1 MKTNRRD
8 FLKGMAAVPFLGYF
22 AVGAKGNI
30 TTELERIQN
39 DYLSTLKIDHL
50 SAPEDKLRPP
60 TGNNSNVVRFGVIG
74 NGWRGDQLLN
84 SLGFVSSKYVEDNT
98 INGKYT
104 KRLQD
109 LLDEED

>member
-60 TGNNSNVVRFGVIG
+60 TGNNNNVVRFGVIG

-84 SLGFVSSKYVEDNT
+84 SLGFLRNM
-98 INGKYT
+98 
-104 KRLQD
+104 
-109 LLDEED
+109 